1 MSRGRQAR
9 EIAEGL
15 PAALAGLRGGT
26 LTRFVVDDALTLV
39 LRGAGREAS
48 VRIDGR
54 GRLTRSGQAQAFS
67 PDQDPGA
74 AGPVLRLLHERVR
87 EVRLGDDGTLTL
99 VFGEGSELALLP
111 EDHHIAWAV
120 TCGAS
125 SAACIAEGKVVWE

>member
-1 MSRGRQAR
+1 MSQGGT
-9 EIAEGL
+9 AEAAEKRL
-15 PAALAGLRGGT
+15 PAALAGLQGGT
-26 LTRFVVDDALTLV
+26 VMRFVVDDALTLV
-39 LRGAGREAS
+39 LQGGGREAS

-54 GRLTRSGQAQAFS
+54 GRLSRGGQAHAFS

-74 AGPVLRLLHERVR
+74 AGPVLRLLHERIR
-87 EVRLGDDGTLTL
+87 DVRLADDGTLTL

-120 TCGAS
+120 ACGAA

>member
-1 MSRGRQAR
+1 MIPGGQV
-9 EIAEGL
+9 EEGL

-26 LTRFVVDDALTLV
+26 LTRFIVDDALTFV
-39 LRGAGREAS
+39 LQHAGGEAS

-54 GRLTRSGQAQAFS
+54 GRLARAGQGHAFS
-67 PDQDPGA
+67 PDEDPGS

-87 EVRLGDDGTLTL
+87 DVRLADDGTLTL

-111 EDHHIAWAV
+111 DDHHIAWAV
-120 TCGAS
+120 TCGAA